1 MGKQDFS
8 GGGFYGKVG
17 AHVGQRCYG
26 QYMLRIYVKTPNP
39 GTPAQKKVQTAFS
52 IGVKFASFS
61 CNLNNKSGT
70 FSDPHNTQIAQRT
83 KRAMQLQKQNALDLN
98 QIPLFEESRNP
109 DFVINSCQLYEFDNS
124 LVKLRL
130 TGNLPTTERHLSV
143 CWYNSENEFSLD
155 NCKISNGIFDPN
167 GTDFNFTFPNIE
179 DYVFSEKD
187 KMIIV
192 SNDDKTQSNTL
203 VYMPSQNLSPPP
215 IIEREMKLQV
225 QAFTR
230 NEHNFTIVFEENFIN
245 GVQEIGA
252 VNVRAVSSGSWAT
265 KTLSNV
271 EFYNSNGKFAMTFND
286 GTSNNFDLF
295 AFPAESSITFESI
308 LITSEKLILTAT
320 NKTVSLTSDD
330 LTRTTERKMIEMDS
344 GTSDSITF
352 QGTLDAVKWW
362 APEVTDEW
370 DYVWAD
376 TKVTPVNQN
385 DNRWKDKHNTVYTL
399 VYPNGKNE
407 FDTELDVE
415 MVFPS
420 LIQFYFYVDFPI
432 DPDEVPEDVEFLTS
446 QQDITIQVSRNI
458 NGVNY
463 AYLDTIPQGTQ
474 YRIY

>member
-1 MGKQDFS
+1 MGIQDFS

-109 DFVINSCQLYEFDNS
+109 DFVINSCQLYDFDNS
-124 LVKLRL
+124 LVKVKIA
-130 TGNLPTTERHLSV
+130 GNLPTTERHLSV

-179 DYVFSEKD
+179 DYEFSEKD

-203 VYMPSQNLSPPP
+203 VYMPSQNLLP
-215 IIEREMKLQV
+215 IPIEEREINLQV

-230 NEHNFTIVFEENFIN
+230 NGHNFTIIFEEDFIN
-245 GVQEIGA
+245 GVQEISA
-252 VNVRAVSSGSWAT
+252 VNVRAVSAGSWTT

-271 EFYNSNGKFAMTFND
+271 EFYNSNGKFALTFSD
-286 GTSNNFDLF
+286 GTSDNFGLF
-295 AFPAESSITFESI
+295 AFPANSSITFESI
-308 LITSEKLILTAT
+308 LITSERLILTAT
-320 NKTVSLTSDD
+320 NKTVSLTSND
-330 LTRTTERKMIEMDS
+330 LTRTIEQNMFELGSATFDN
-344 GTSDSITF
+344 ITF
-352 QGTLDAVKWW
+352 QGAVETPKWW
-362 APEVTDEW
+362 CPEITDEW
-370 DYVWAD
+370 DYIFVD

-385 DNRWKDKHNTVYTL
+385 DNRWKDTHNVIYTL
-399 VYPNGKNE
+399 VYPNGQNE
-407 FDTELDVE
+407 FDTELDVDS
-415 MVFPS
+415 VFS
-420 LIQFYFYVDFPI
+420 GSVAFYFYVEFPI

-446 QQDITIQVSRNI
+446 QQDINIQISRTL
-458 NGVNY
+458 NGVKY
-463 AYLDTIPQGTQ
+463 AYLSTIPQGTQ
-474 YRIY
+474 YRIN